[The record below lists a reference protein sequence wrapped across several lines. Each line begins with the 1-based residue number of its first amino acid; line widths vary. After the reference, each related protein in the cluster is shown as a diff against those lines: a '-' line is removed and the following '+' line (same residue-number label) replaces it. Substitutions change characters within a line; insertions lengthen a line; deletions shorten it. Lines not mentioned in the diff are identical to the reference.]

1 MNKEFLNNGYCIIDE
16 VFSPEEISKM
26 RNISLEYFHNSGGF
40 RDNTGRAKP
49 DWIKDDNL
57 SNLRQ
62 IVNSKKLETLIQD
75 LIGEGVE
82 FIGHNDLHVNRNVNW
97 HKDRLNGAARKY
109 EINNPWSEV
118 NGQVMKIYKVNMY
131 LQDHSNN
138 NDGLMIKKGSHK
150 FENLDHGEIMILKP
164 RLGSIVVF
172 DQRITHRAQWSGGYN
187 RLLICMGYGVKNCF
201 FDEFQKGTEY
211 RQGKQNERN

>member
-1 MNKEFLNNGYCIIDE
+1 MNKDFLNDGYCIVDG
-16 VFSPEEISKM
+16 VFSLQEVDKM
-26 RNISLEYFHNSGGF
+26 RNISLEYFNNSGGF

-49 DWIKDDNL
+49 DWINDNNL
-57 SNLRQ
+57 SILKQ
-62 IVNSKKLETLIQD
+62 IVYSKNLETLIRD
-75 LIGEGVE
+75 LIGESVN
-82 FIGHNDLHVNRNVNW
+82 FVGHNDLHVNRNVNW

-109 EINNPWSEV
+109 EVNNPWSEL
-118 NGQVMKIYKVNMY
+118 NGQVMKIYKVNIY

-150 FENLDHGEIMILKP
+150 FENLEKGETVILKP
-164 RLGSIVVF
+164 KIGSIVVF

-211 RQGKQNERN
+211 RQDKQNERN